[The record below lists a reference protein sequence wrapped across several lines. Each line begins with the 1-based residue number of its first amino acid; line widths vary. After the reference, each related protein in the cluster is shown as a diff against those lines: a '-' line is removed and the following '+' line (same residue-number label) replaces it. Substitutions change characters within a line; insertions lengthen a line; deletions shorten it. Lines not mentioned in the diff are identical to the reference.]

1 MSEATI
7 TKDTIVN
14 DAVKE
19 HPHTLHVFKAAG
31 IDTCCGG
38 ALPIGEAARRHG
50 IDVNELLKSIDL
62 AVVSCACTQ

>member
-7 TKDTIVN
+7 TKDTIIN
-14 DAVKE
+14 DAVKD
-19 HPHTLHVFKAAG
+19 HPHTVYVFKAAG

-50 IDVNELLKSIDL
+50 IDVNELMKSIEL
-62 AVVSCACTQ
+62 SVASCACTQ

>member
-62 AVVSCACTQ
+62 AVASCACTQ

>member
-1 MSEATI
+1 MSEVTI

-19 HPHTLHVFKAAG
+19 HPHTLYIFKAAG

-38 ALPIGEAARRHG
+38 ALAIGEAARRHG
-50 IDVNELLKSIDL
+50 IDASELLKSIEL
-62 AVVSCACTQ
+62 ATASCACTQ